1 MQELQV
7 TQGLVSLELK
17 SLQLPVVL
25 ESLLA
30 VILANN
36 LRKRTS
42 DFQVEDEQK
51 DSDDYLEHLLIVT
64 TTFRELTKALI
75 F

>member
-1 MQELQV
+1 MQKLQV

-51 DSDDYLEHLLIVT
+51 DSDDY
-64 TTFRELTKALI
+64 
-75 F
+75 